1 MRDFINGM
9 GTMFTIFTVLGFL
22 LAVWILP
29 KGEIGYSLEHRAEL
43 DKKIA
48 GLVPLSIADI
58 GMDASDLE

>member
-22 LAVWILP
+22 LAVWVLP

-43 DKKIA
+43 DNKIA

-58 GMDASDLE
+58 GLSEDDLK